1 MKEIIVFDGYCNFC
15 SAWVEFLLKRD
26 KQKRYLFTAS
36 QTEKGRELLHQLKQ
50 LEAETVLLVSG
61 NKIYD
66 KSTAALRVLMGI
78 GGGWKL
84 MGIFLAIPKVIR
96 DPVYIFIASRRYR
109 WWGKRNTCRI
119 PSLEE
124 QERFL

>member
-1 MKEIIVFDGYCNFC
+1 MQEIIVFDGYCNFC

-50 LEAETVLLVSG
+50 PEAESVLLVSG

-66 KSTAALRVLMGI
+66 KSTAALRVLIGI